1 MGKYEIYRTVL
12 LELEPECL
20 LYFAV
25 SQQAYES
32 IFQDKLGQL
41 IINKIQLLLIN
52 FDEKVERII
61 KWIS

>member
-12 LELEPECL
+12 SELEPGLL
-20 LYFAV
+20 LYFV
-25 SQQAYES
+25 VIQQAYES

-41 IINKIQLLLIN
+41 IINKIQRLLIIV
-52 FDEKVERII
+52 DEKIGRII